1 MRGLRYQ
8 VGDVVLYDDSV
19 VDRFGNPTRVE
30 VGRHTTRGNLQQ
42 RASTEDVTG
51 GPTTVTRY
59 DLFLPPGE
67 AIDAGDE
74 WEQDGHR
81 YAVDGA
87 PVVARNGRGEHH
99 VEAVVR
105 YVGTVT

>member
-8 VGDVVLYDDSV
+8 PGQVVNYDDAGA
-19 VDRFGNPTRVE
+19 DRFGNPNRVE
-30 VGRHTTRGNLQQ
+30 VGRHATRGNLQQ
-42 RASTEDVTG
+42 VSTIENVTT

-59 DLFLPPGE
+59 NLFLPPGE
-67 AIDAGDE
+67 DIDAGDE

-87 PVVARNGRGEHH
+87 PVAARDGKGVHH
-99 VEAVVR
+99 IEAVVR